1 MGLEFSNA
9 SVVLVLDLSQ
19 PQELWHT
26 YQTLYEAI
34 AKRVKF
40 CISEASKL
48 NPNLKDKLKESILK
62 RIGNAVCSRLN
73 LNSMFLFVFLRIKM
87 KSNHFVFHY

>member
-1 MGLEFSNA
+1 M
-9 SVVLVLDLSQ
+9 LVLDLSQ

-34 AKRVKF
+34 AKRVKH
-40 CISEASKL
+40 CITEASKQ

-62 RIGNAVCSRLN
+62 RIGNAVNTLKNILIN
-73 LNSMFLFVFLRIKM
+73 LIVNLG
-87 KSNHFVFHY
+87 